1 MTNILFDLDG
11 TLTDPREGIT
21 RCIQYA
27 LETMNL
33 PVPAQEELL
42 WCIGPPL
49 VYSFGKLFN
58 SQNEAPIQ
66 RALALYRERFE
77 KTGMYENVV
86 YPEIPATL
94 ATLKDAGHRLFVA
107 TAKPRVFARGIIAH
121 FELDPFF
128 DEVYGSELDGRLTD
142 KGELIAHLLA
152 TEEIAAHETIMVGD
166 REMDITEAH
175 ANRIRAIGVEYGYGG
190 REELTRA
197 RADSLCETPAEIPD
211 AAAELLG

>member
-1 MTNILFDLDG
+1 MANILFDLDG

-33 PVPAQEELL
+33 PVPPEEELL

-49 VYSFGKLFN
+49 VYSFGKIFN
-58 SQNEAPIQ
+58 SQDEAPIQ

-86 YPEIPATL
+86 YPEIPAAL
-94 ATLKDAGHRLFVA
+94 AVLKEAGHRLFVA
-107 TAKPRVFARGIIAH
+107 TAKPGIFALGIIEH
-121 FELDPFF
+121 FELGPFF

-142 KGELIAHLLA
+142 KGELIAHLLEA
-152 TEEIAAHETIMVGD
+152 ENLAARETIMVGD
-166 REMDITEAH
+166 RDMDIAGAH
-175 ANRIRAIGVEYGYGG
+175 TNQVRAIGVAYGYGG
-190 REELTRA
+190 RAELTQA
-197 RADSLCETPAEIPD
+197 GADGLCETPLEIPD
-211 AAAELLG
+211 VVEQLLG